1 MYNEYIAETNK
12 VLFNFNNFTYGN
24 RILSKNDISKYL
36 IQLDKD
42 TATKYIKQFE
52 KNKITIR
59 HDFEEENAE
68 NNTNV
73 KIMVLNNDGVYEEQ
87 EDNLDTRI
95 DNYRKE
101 FVVKIISNNGIDK
114 QFQTI
119 IHSSNE
125 TNTNKQK

>member
-42 TATKYIKQFE
+42 VATKYIEQFE

-101 FVVKIISNNGIDK
+101 LIAKIISNNGIDK

-119 IHSSNE
+119 IRGSNE
-125 TNTNKQK
+125 TNTNK

>member
-24 RILSKNDISKYL
+24 RILSKNDIFKYL

-42 TATKYIKQFE
+42 TATKYIEQFE

-59 HDFEEENAE
+59 HAFEEENAK

-73 KIMVLNNDGVYEEQ
+73 KIMVLNDNGIYEEQ

-101 FVVKIISNNGIDK
+101 LIAKIISNNGIDK

-119 IHSSNE
+119 IRGSNE
-125 TNTNKQK
+125 TNTNK

>member
-42 TATKYIKQFE
+42 SAVNYIKQFE
-52 KNKITIR
+52 KYRLEIKEQFR
-59 HDFEEENAE
+59 EENINE
-68 NNTNV
+68 NDDA
-73 KIMVLNNDGVYEEQ
+73 KIMVLNNDGIYEEQ
-87 EDNLDTRI
+87 DDSLELRI

-101 FVVKIISNNGIDK
+101 LIAKIISNNGVDK
-114 QFQTI
+114 QFQTV
-119 IHSSNE
+119 IHGSNE
-125 TNTNKQK
+125 TNTNK